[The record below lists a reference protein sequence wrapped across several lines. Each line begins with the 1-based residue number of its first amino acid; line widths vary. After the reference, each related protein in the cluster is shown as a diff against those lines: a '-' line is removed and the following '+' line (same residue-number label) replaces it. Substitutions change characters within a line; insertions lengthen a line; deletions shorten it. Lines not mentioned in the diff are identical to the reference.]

1 MPDSAL
7 AKLSEAQVAI
17 SKLMKAM
24 TSAIGNLKDVLGS
37 DLAKKSYGELAEDL
51 KALRA
56 TDNNVENIRVFGEM
70 DDGSVASCSSVLKI
84 LSKTATL
91 MEKSWKD
98 LQAGQGLLS
107 GLKKHG

>member
-1 MPDSAL
+1 MT
-7 AKLSEAQVAI
+7 KLSEAQVAI
-17 SKLMKAM
+17 SKLMKSM
-24 TSAIGNLKDVLGS
+24 TSAIGNLKDARGS

-56 TDNNVENIRVFGEM
+56 TDTALENIRVLCEVE
-70 DDGSVASCSSVLKI
+70 DGSAASCSSVLKI
-84 LSKTATL
+84 LSKAATL

-107 GLKKHG
+107 GLKKQG